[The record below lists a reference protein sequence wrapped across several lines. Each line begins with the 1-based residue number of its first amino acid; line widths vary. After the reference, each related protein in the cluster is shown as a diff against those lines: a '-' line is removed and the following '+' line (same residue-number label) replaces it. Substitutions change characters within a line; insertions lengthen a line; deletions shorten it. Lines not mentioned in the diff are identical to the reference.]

1 MANETTKETIQP
13 KAKEAPPGWQSQLGF
28 KLLPAGIALALALLI
43 GFVYVSVRST
53 SSSTRSWI

>member
-43 GFVYVSVRST
+43 GFVIPVPQA
-53 SSSTRSWI
+53 SSP